1 MKAKTKAL
9 LAFAFMNILLII
21 LAIISITNKVSEVK
35 ERDKQVELY
44 NAITDSLKR
53 YKTKDSL
60 NVALISVMETNS
72 AKDFLDIKNLTGT
85 NLELQNYIK
94 AQGKQIKDLKTA
106 LKIKTETIFIDTIRE
121 FRPISGDTII
131 FSKEILIDSI
141 TNKWITAKYGFNKG
155 KSYFNLKTYDEFLV
169 SIKDS
174 KTGSYA
180 EITNLNP
187 YSTTKDIRVFNIASP
202 KPKRYGISF
211 NLGVGGF
218 YGLRH
223 NIVDYGP
230 YVGLGLSYDLIQ
242 W

>member
-35 ERDKQVELY
+35 ERDKQVKLY

-85 NLELQNYIK
+85 NLELQNSIK

-131 FSKEILIDSI
+131 FSKEI
-141 TNKWITAKYGFNKG
+141 F
-155 KSYFNLKTYDEFLV
+155 
-169 SIKDS
+169 
-174 KTGSYA
+174 
-180 EITNLNP
+180 
-187 YSTTKDIRVFNIASP
+187 
-202 KPKRYGISF
+202 
-211 NLGVGGF
+211 
-218 YGLRH
+218 
-223 NIVDYGP
+223 
-230 YVGLGLSYDLIQ
+230 
-242 W
+242 